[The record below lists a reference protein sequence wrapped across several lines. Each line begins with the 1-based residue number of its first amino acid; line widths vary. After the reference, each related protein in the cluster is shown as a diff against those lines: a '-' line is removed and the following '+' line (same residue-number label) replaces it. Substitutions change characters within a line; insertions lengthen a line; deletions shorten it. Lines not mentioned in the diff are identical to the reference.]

1 MAYVLSAISFNTFA
15 IGKLPILEG
24 LAVVVHVFGFFAF
37 IVIMWVFGPKDS
49 AEITFTRFSDG
60 NNWGNLGLATLIG
73 MVGPTTTY
81 LGADSAVHLAEEL
94 KDASYILPRAIFT
107 ASCINYCLGLI
118 TIITFM
124 FNIGDLDAL
133 DELGT
138 GQPWAEMIYKIT
150 GSRAAT
156 IVLVLVM
163 MLMYFFCAVNQ
174 VTTSSR
180 QVWSFARDKGFPFH
194 KFLSKVRPN
203 GVPANSVY
211 VTLIFTCLLA
221 LIIIGSTVAFNVIL
235 SISATS
241 LFTSYLVVIGS
252 VIAKRIR
259 GERFPPS
266 KWNLGRWGMVVNII
280 ACIFLVVAY
289 VFLFFPPVPSPAPV
303 DMNWACL
310 VYGVVV
316 SLRFRRSFTRDHSLT
331 RFPTGCVR
339 INVLLRVGTPQLRW
353 SSRVCA
359 QGLLEEEAAA
369 FHRYHVLILN

>member
-24 LAVVVHVFGFFAF
+24 LAVVVHIFGFFAF
-37 IVIMWVFGPKDS
+37 IVIMWVFGPRDN
-49 AEITFTRFSDG
+49 AEIIFTRFTDG
-60 NNWGNLGLATLIG
+60 SGWGNLGLATLIG

-124 FNIGDLDAL
+124 FNIGDLSDLDA
-133 DELGT
+133 LGT

-180 QVWSFARDKGFPFH
+180 QVWSFARDKGLPFH
-194 KFLSKVRPN
+194 EFLSRVRPN

-211 VTLIFTCLLA
+211 VTLVFTCLIA
-221 LIIIGSTVAFNVIL
+221 LIIIGSTVAFNVITSL
-235 SISATS
+235 SAAA
-241 LFTSYLVVIGS
+241 LFTSYMTVIGT
-252 VIAKRIR
+252 VIAKRLR

-266 KWNLGRWGMVVNII
+266 KWDLGRWGMVVNIL
-280 ACIFLVVAY
+280 ACCFLVVAY
-289 VFLFFPPVPSPAPV
+289 VFLFFPSVPSPAPV
-303 DMNWACL
+303 DMNWAIL

-316 SLRFRRSFTRDHSLT
+316 SWIPASMLLKSLLTAVSYRSFL
-331 RFPTGCVR
+331 
-339 INVLLRVGTPQLRW
+339 PQYTTL
-353 SSRVCA
+353 SRVA
-359 QGLLEEEAAA
+359 TSMRGLWSTSARITRKFAMIPCLE
-369 FHRYHVLILN
+369 